1 MIKYHGF
8 CSKTNLYPYPRLVN
22 GGYDISEERKKLSV
36 GKRKR
41 KMRST
46 EAIYDTSVCHAK
58 FRNTR
63 VDVNRNRYFDHNRE
77 LYFDH
82 NRVIQARLQGV
93 VFRDHFAI
101 GFRNMG
107 ISNIEEISN
116 PEDWPKIDPAKG
128 PDSLIVSRDRDYEK
142 DWGRDMT
149 YETKWGEPRD
159 TTSDQVLMPTE
170 MIEPQLSY
178 HDQSKAKE
186 ARRSERRG
194 TRIEPASNEFM
205 IRGPKKRTM
214 PKNEPAVRSPRTRYQ
229 PDRPVH
235 EVIGTDNGPII
246 TPPPRQKEI
255 YSPAPQYQ
263 GSYKPSSSI
272 STKTKKKAF
281 AYNEYALA
289 LMESGQYKRAMNFF
303 LKAKNLDPYE
313 GTYTTNM
320 NRCQQ
325 WLDHKSRKG
334 A

>member
-1 MIKYHGF
+1 MIKYDGF
-8 CSKTNLYPYPRLVN
+8 CSKTNLYSYPRLVN

-41 KMRST
+41 KIRST
-46 EAIYDTSVCHAK
+46 EVIYDTSVCHVK
-58 FRNTR
+58 FRNPR
-63 VDVNRNRYFDHNRE
+63 VDVHRNRFFDHDRELFFDHNRM
-77 LYFDH
+77 
-82 NRVIQARLQGV
+82 IQARLQGV

-107 ISNIEEISN
+107 ISNIEETSN

-128 PDSLIVSRDRDYEK
+128 PDSLIVSRDSDYET
-142 DWGRDMT
+142 DWGRDQT
-149 YETKWGEPRD
+149 YEAKWGEPRN

-170 MIEPQLSY
+170 RVEPQLSY
-178 HDQSKAKE
+178 HDQ
-186 ARRSERRG
+186 R
-194 TRIEPASNEFM
+194 RIEPASNEFM
-205 IRGPKKRTM
+205 IRGPKKKRTV
-214 PKNEPAVRSPRTRYQ
+214 PINEPVARSSRKHYQ

-263 GSYKPSSSI
+263 DISRSLSSI

-303 LKAKNLDPYE
+303 LKAKNLDPHE

-325 WLDHKSRKG
+325 WLDYKSRRG
-334 A
+334 G